1 MKNLL
6 KIALALLLVT
16 SVMAFMFACDKKGA
30 NNDESSQSVSESQA
44 DTESKENQTQ
54 NNGPLSYDEEKSN
67 DNNWTAYG

>member
-6 KIALALLLVT
+6 KIALALLLVMSAT
-16 SVMAFMFACDKKGA
+16 AFMFACDKNGA
-30 NNDESSQSVSESQA
+30 KNNESSESVSESQA
-44 DTESKENQTQ
+44 DAESKENQTQ